1 MKMTEQGIRY
11 LLVGVFN
18 TIFGYGFFALLEIS
32 AGHVIPYMVVLLIA
46 QVVSTFVAYVL
57 YRSLVFKV
65 RGRFWRDLVRF
76 SLVYAGAFAVN
87 LVLLPV
93 MVSVLGWSVLLSQA
107 LIVGGTVIASFFAH
121 RNFSFR
127 RPPGEGRP

>member
-1 MKMTEQGIRY
+1 
-11 LLVGVFN
+11 
-18 TIFGYGFFALLEIS
+18 
-32 AGHVIPYMVVLLIA
+32 MVVLLIA
-46 QVVSTFVAYVL
+46 QVVSTFVAYML
-57 YRSLVFKV
+57 YRYLVFKV
-65 RGRFWRDLVRF
+65 RGHFWRDLVRF

-93 MVSVLGWSVLLSQA
+93 MVSGFGWNVLLSQA

-127 RPPGEGRP
+127 RPTGG

>member
-1 MKMTEQGIRY
+1 MQTTEQGIRY
-11 LLVGVFN
+11 LLVGLFN
-18 TIFGYGFFALLEIS
+18 TVFGYGFFALLQVTAGNVIS
-32 AGHVIPYMVVLLIA
+32 YMLVLLIA

-57 YRSLVFKV
+57 YRSLVFRV

-93 MVSVLGWSVLLSQA
+93 MVSDFGWDVLLAQA

-127 RPPGEGRP
+127 RPKKG

>member
-1 MKMTEQGIRY
+1 MNATERGIRY
-11 LLVGVFN
+11 LLVGLFN
-18 TIFGYGFFALLEIS
+18 TVFGYAFFVLLEITS
-32 AGHVIPYMVVLLIA
+32 GHVIPYMVVLLIA

-57 YRSLVFKV
+57 YRYLVFKV
-65 RGRFWRDLVRF
+65 RSRFWRDLVRF

-93 MVSVLGWSVLLSQA
+93 MVSGFGWNVLVSQA

-127 RPPGEGRP
+127 RPAGG

>member
-1 MKMTEQGIRY
+1 MQTTEQGIRY
-11 LLVGVFN
+11 LLVGLFN
-18 TIFGYGFFALLEIS
+18 TVFGYGFFALLQVTAGTVIS
-32 AGHVIPYMVVLLIA
+32 YMLVLLIA

-57 YRSLVFKV
+57 YRSLVFRV

-93 MVSVLGWSVLLSQA
+93 MVSGFGWDVLLAQA

-127 RPPGEGRP
+127 RPKKG

>member
-1 MKMTEQGIRY
+1 MKTTEQGIRY

-18 TIFGYGFFALLEIS
+18 TIFGYGLFALLEIT
-32 AGHVIPYMVVLLIA
+32 AGHVIPYMVVLLVA

-57 YRSLVFKV
+57 YRYLVFRV
-65 RGRFWRDLVRF
+65 EGHFWRDLMRF

-87 LVLLPV
+87 LILLPV
-93 MVSVLGWSVLLSQA
+93 MVSGLGWDVLLSQA

-127 RPPGEGRP
+127 RGSRG

>member
-1 MKMTEQGIRY
+1 MKTTEQGIRY

-18 TIFGYGFFALLEIS
+18 TVFGYGFFALLEIGV
-32 AGHVIPYMVVLLIA
+32 GHVIPYMVVLLIA

-57 YRSLVFKV
+57 YRYLVFKV
-65 RGRFWRDLVRF
+65 RGHFWRDLLRF

-93 MVSVLGWSVLLSQA
+93 MVSGLGWNVLLSQA
-107 LIVGGTVIASFFAH
+107 LIVGGTVVASFVAH

-127 RPPGEGRP
+127 RPGRG

>member
-1 MKMTEQGIRY
+1 MQTTEQGIRY
-11 LLVGVFN
+11 LLVGLFN
-18 TIFGYGFFALLEIS
+18 TVFGYGFFALLQVTAGNVIS
-32 AGHVIPYMVVLLIA
+32 YMLVLLIA

-57 YRSLVFKV
+57 YRSLVFRV

-93 MVSVLGWSVLLSQA
+93 MVSGFGWDVLLAQA

-127 RPPGEGRP
+127 RPKKG